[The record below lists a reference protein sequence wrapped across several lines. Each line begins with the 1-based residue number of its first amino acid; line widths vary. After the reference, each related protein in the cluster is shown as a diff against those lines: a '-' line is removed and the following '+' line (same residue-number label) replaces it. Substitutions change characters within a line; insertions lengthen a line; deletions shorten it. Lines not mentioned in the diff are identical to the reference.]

1 MRLGWSGKGA
11 VRSFYVFKSA
21 YINGKRT
28 TITVE
33 KLGNSTFICEK
44 YGVDNAEQWCRDYI
58 TKLNEAAKV
67 NAEPISLI
75 FSPDKLIPE
84 DQQYRYNVGYLF
96 LQQIYYRLDLHNIS
110 RAIAHKYNF
119 EFDLN
124 SIFSR
129 LIYSRVLFPA
139 SKLATC
145 ELSKKYVEPSSF
157 EPHQVYRALTVIA
170 AENDYIQSHIY
181 KNSLKF
187 SNRKTGVI
195 FYDCTNFFYE
205 IEQEDDFRKYGVS
218 KEHRPNPIV
227 QMGLFMDHEGIPLAF
242 VMNPGS
248 TNEQLTLQPLEKKLL
263 SDFQLSKFVVCT
275 DAGLSSES
283 NRKFNC
289 ADNRAFVTTQSIK
302 KLKKHLQEWALSSD
316 GWKLFNDKQI
326 YNIQDIDEAKHRDSV
341 FFKDRWI
348 NENGLEQ
355 HLVITYSPK
364 TKNYQRTVRNKQIE
378 RAKGALS
385 TPATHV
391 DSKRQ
396 TDYKRFLTRKTCTED
411 GEKAT
416 HTFFELNEEKIKKE
430 EKYDGFY
437 GTCTNLDDDAT
448 AIVKINQ
455 RRWEIEECFR
465 IMKSEF
471 NSRPVYLSRE
481 DRIKA
486 HFLTCF
492 VSLIIYRFLE
502 KELGEKY
509 TCTEIID
516 TLRSMDMVKIEGQ
529 GWIPAYTR
537 TELTNALHE
546 KFGFRTDYEIIPP
559 VKMKKIC
566 ADTKKARYN
575 AHL

>member
-58 TKLNEAAKV
+58 AKLNEAAKV

-218 KEHRPNPIV
+218 KEHLPNPIV

-289 ADNRAFVTTQSIK
+289 ADN
-302 KLKKHLQEWALSSD
+302 
-316 GWKLFNDKQI
+316 
-326 YNIQDIDEAKHRDSV
+326 
-341 FFKDRWI
+341 
-348 NENGLEQ
+348 
-355 HLVITYSPK
+355 
-364 TKNYQRTVRNKQIE
+364 
-378 RAKGALS
+378 
-385 TPATHV
+385 
-391 DSKRQ
+391 
-396 TDYKRFLTRKTCTED
+396 
-411 GEKAT
+411 
-416 HTFFELNEEKIKKE
+416 EL
-430 EKYDGFY
+430 
-437 GTCTNLDDDAT
+437 L
-448 AIVKINQ
+448 
-455 RRWEIEECFR
+455 
-465 IMKSEF
+465 
-471 NSRPVYLSRE
+471 SRPN
-481 DRIKA
+481 
-486 HFLTCF
+486 
-492 VSLIIYRFLE
+492 
-502 KELGEKY
+502 
-509 TCTEIID
+509 
-516 TLRSMDMVKIEGQ
+516 
-529 GWIPAYTR
+529 P
-537 TELTNALHE
+537 
-546 KFGFRTDYEIIPP
+546 
-559 VKMKKIC
+559 
-566 ADTKKARYN
+566 
-575 AHL
+575 